1 MKMNKLLGLLVCTAL
16 CACSNDESGIIPNDT
31 PNVFT
36 GDKAYIKVRL
46 ADAGTL
52 TRAQEGDFEYGTNEQ
67 SIKNASFY
75 FYDADGVFVTQGDV
89 WTDGS
94 ASTTTP
100 AGNIEFASNN
110 IVVLKGLDKK
120 SYPRYMVT
128 VLNKPTG
135 FVHGKT
141 LDEMQTVLADNNA
154 EGIYYPAT
162 TDNVTTNYFTM
173 STTSYTETNREKHFV
188 TEVNEGNISLEPM
201 TDASAIANTVTVYV
215 ERLAA
220 KVTLKVSDNLPKD
233 ANGRYPIKITV
244 AGENNSAGSGDIAS
258 EDLYVE
264 LLGWKLNATAKKSF
278 MVKNIDAA
286 WMDDD
291 LGFTWNRPTDRR
303 SHWGKSFNYGFSGYP
318 ENAAGVPANSEYLN
332 YVDLENGLTALENP
346 AYCAENTNTN
356 TIVTANFPAGVT
368 SILLKAKVCDANGNA
383 LDLVRYNGLLF
394 KQDSFLEYVLNV
406 LKTRNQLDVW
416 YANGTDEEGNA
427 RYTQIGKEYVKLEHV
442 GDGKVKVVFTNEHGT
457 SLYAEDGSN
466 CSDQTITALND
477 DLASASADAIAYNGG
492 LMYYNI
498 PVEHLNNGDV
508 AENGTIPEAKYGV
521 VRNHHY
527 VVTIDKLE
535 KIGRGIFDGNEKIVP
550 GDDPDAYY
558 VGAKINILSWKIVSQ
573 NVEL

>member
-52 TRAQEGDFEYGTNEQ
+52 TRAQGGDFDYGTNEQ

-100 AGNIEFASNN
+100 AGNIEFASTN

-120 SYPRYMVT
+120 SYPRYMA

-233 ANGRYPIKITV
+233 ANGRYPIKVTV

-286 WMDDD
+286 WMDND

-356 TIVTANFPAGVT
+356 TIVTANFPTGVT

-406 LKTRNQLDVW
+406 LQTRNQLDVW